1 MLSKTVIAYIQSL
14 KDKKFRQKYQTFLV
28 EGAKIAIELL
38 KSDWE
43 IENLYCTNAFQIEH
57 QSLLNKKGISADIVE
72 TWELKKI
79 ANAVTTPDV
88 VAVVKIQTSDLSV
101 TASQWTLVLDGIQDP
116 GNMGTI
122 LRTADWFGIRQVIA
136 SEDSVDIFNPKVVQ
150 SSMGSF
156 LRIAIN
162 YTPLATFLSNQTLP
176 IYGALLKGKNLE
188 QVVFNQKGILIMG
201 NEGNG
206 IRSEIANFIQN
217 PITIPKYGNSESLN
231 VAVATGIICNA
242 IASKTV

>member
-14 KDKKFRQKYQTFLV
+14 KDKKFRQKYQTFVV
-28 EGAKIAIELL
+28 EGAKIAMELL

-43 IENLYCTNAFQIEH
+43 IENLYCTNAFQLEH
-57 QSLLNKKGISADIVE
+57 QTLMNKKAISADIIE
-72 TWELKKI
+72 SWELKKI
-79 ANAVTTPDV
+79 SNAVTTTEV
-88 VAVVKIQTSDLSV
+88 LAVVKMQSV
-101 TASQWTLVLDGIQDP
+101 ELPAIANQWTLVLDGIQDP

-136 SEDSVDIFNPKVVQ
+136 SDDCVDIFNPKVVQ

-156 LRIAIN
+156 LRVAIN
-162 YTPLATFLSNQTLP
+162 YTSLTTFLPNQTVP

-188 QVVFNQKGILIMG
+188 QVEFQQQGILIMG

-242 IASKTV
+242 IASQNA